1 MSDNKNNQAYHR
13 EMITIRLYRAESW
26 LECSDRYCDD
36 EDIAFISQWIA
47 FNSCYLTDLEKIERL
62 CERQSFNIFI
72 RKLVDLD
79 KYNKIEDCLWNNYS
93 NFIRTLIDNKYVYT
107 PFWDS
112 VRNDNDEWKSSFEKS
127 KKSALIALTERNVS
141 LVMSIVLD
149 RLYCLRNQLM
159 HGGATYKSSVN
170 RQQVKDGTRM
180 LGELMPII
188 IEIMKSS
195 KNEDWG
201 NISFPVI

>member
-1 MSDNKNNQAYHR
+1 
-13 EMITIRLYRAESW
+13 MITIRLHRAESW
-26 LECSDRYCDD
+26 LECSDRYNDD

-79 KYNKIEDCLWNNYS
+79 KDNKIEDCLWNNYS
-93 NFIRTLIDNKYVYT
+93 NFIRALIDNKYVYN